1 MESLFPTYTYK
12 GGTMAEMTMT
22 SVTLLLSKRTIV
34 IGGNNDTGRE
44 EKREGKSKDKNRN
57 RMKAEKKEEE

>member
-1 MESLFPTYTYK
+1 
-12 GGTMAEMTMT
+12 MAEMTMT